1 MTNLAEKIK
10 AWARKFVK
18 VSEAKTEMKFK
29 SFADGYSYGYD
40 LYLAMRRKHPGKNE
54 RATLTLKSVHVS
66 SVLFAPWSMDA
77 WSDGLREG
85 WSDADGDWL
94 TTFSV
99 KEMERARNEYSIKE
113 EQEMLRVKF
122 DKLYS

>member
-1 MTNLAEKIK
+1 MANLTEKIK
-10 AWARKFVK
+10 AWVHKFVK

-29 SFADGYSYGYD
+29 AFADGYSYGYD
-40 LYLAMRRKHPGKNE
+40 LYLVMRRKHPGKNE
-54 RATLTLKSVHVS
+54 RATLTNLHISNT
-66 SVLFAPWSMDA
+66 LFKPWFIDA
-77 WSDGLREG
+77 WLDGLREG

-113 EQEMLRVKF
+113 EREMIRAKF
-122 DKLYS
+122 DELYS

>member
-1 MTNLAEKIK
+1 MANLAEKIK
-10 AWARKFVK
+10 SWARKFV
-18 VSEAKTEMKFK
+18 TEMKFK
-29 SFADGYSYGYD
+29 AFADGYSYGYD
-40 LYLAMRRKHPGKNE
+40 LYLAMRRKYPGKNE
-54 RATLTLKSVHVS
+54 RATLTDIRVPDA
-66 SVLFAPWSMDA
+66 LFKPWSMDA

>member
-1 MTNLAEKIK
+1 MTKLAENIK
-10 AWARKFVK
+10 AWAHKLV
-18 VSEAKTEMKFK
+18 TESRFK

-66 SVLFAPWSMDA
+66 SVLFTPWFTDV

-94 TTFSV
+94 TSFSV

-113 EQEMLRVKF
+113 EREMIRAKF
-122 DKLYS
+122 DELYS